1 MQEAF
6 LHYVWKYK
14 ILNSSNIQTVQG
26 EALQILSCGEHN
38 QNAGPDFFNAQLVL
52 DGQRWAGNIEIHVK
66 ASDWYVHNH
75 EQDQAYKNVI
85 LHVVWEYDTEVYR
98 EDNSVLPT
106 LVLKDYVEKQT
117 LDNYYKL
124 NDKDGKWIFCEN
136 HFAEV
141 SNFTLYNWLE
151 RLFTERLERKTK
163 EIEALLTASKNNWE
177 AVLFVLLA
185 KNFGLKVNGEAF
197 RSIAQH
203 IPWQVMQKIMANN
216 TQLEAVFFGQ
226 AGLLH
231 DEIQEPYFLKLK
243 KEYAY
248 LTHKFGLQ
256 TKGVLPCNFFR
267 LRPSNFPTIR
277 LAQLAALYHTHTKLF
292 AKLISVKSPQEAY
305 PIFKNSVSAFW
316 QDHYTFKSKSKKSP
330 KALTKKF
337 IDLLLVNTIIPIQ
350 YCYAKH
356 QGKTTGE
363 QLITFAAGIS
373 PEQNSIVAKFNELK
387 PITSSALHSQAL
399 IQLKTRYCDE
409 KKCLECAIGNT
420 LLSRK

>member
-14 ILNSSNIQTVQG
+14 ILNSSSLQTAQG

-124 NDKDGKWIFCEN
+124 NDKTGKWVLIKNQC
-136 HFAEV
+136 AEI
-141 SNFTLYNWLE
+141 SNLTSCKWLE
-151 RLFTERLERKTK
+151 RLFTERLGRKTN

-203 IPWQVMQKIMANN
+203 I
-216 TQLEAVFFGQ
+216 
-226 AGLLH
+226 
-231 DEIQEPYFLKLK
+231 
-243 KEYAY
+243 
-248 LTHKFGLQ
+248 
-256 TKGVLPCNFFR
+256 
-267 LRPSNFPTIR
+267 
-277 LAQLAALYHTHTKLF
+277 
-292 AKLISVKSPQEAY
+292 
-305 PIFKNSVSAFW
+305 
-316 QDHYTFKSKSKKSP
+316 
-330 KALTKKF
+330 
-337 IDLLLVNTIIPIQ
+337 
-350 YCYAKH
+350 
-356 QGKTTGE
+356 
-363 QLITFAAGIS
+363 
-373 PEQNSIVAKFNELK
+373 
-387 PITSSALHSQAL
+387 
-399 IQLKTRYCDE
+399 
-409 KKCLECAIGNT
+409 
-420 LLSRK
+420 